1 MFVLQN
7 DLLSRVYMKRIF
19 LINSIAFLCF
29 TLVFSQTQ
37 ENLLTQLKLEKLAPK
52 EQVTRLKNLIEIN
65 LYSDTIKSNF
75 YNKILL
81 KISKK
86 NNFKYEIGCH
96 YYYEIVKLT
105 SNSNF
110 NVKATFFNIK
120 KAKWYFYK
128 SNSFDEYL
136 SVIYSECITLSKIG
150 KLDEARKLAF
160 KTINQFKSK
169 KHLGIGFIYYFLA
182 EDDLKEKK
190 YKSAFKNVKTALN
203 FYNKSKDEYS
213 KAQCIVFMGDM
224 AFELQNYSE
233 SINYFQSVFLK
244 HPVLISDASYQ
255 LIINHR
261 LARCYIKSRDYKNAI
276 KYSDR
281 AQLYLKQVAMKAD
294 LCDAYIIK
302 ADALN
307 SLGYTKLALEQI
319 YKAES
324 ILKEVKDERNLRY
337 INLVKSKVYYKL
349 GDFNNAMY
357 FIKKN
362 LKLKNIDSNT
372 YLEVSN
378 IQSKLKNYN
387 EAYLYMKKFHNSK
400 INELNTNNGNIIV
413 ELEALYNLKN
423 KELVVQRLRNR
434 DLQKDINIKKQDEK
448 LSYAISI
455 SVILL
460 IMLAFGYYIY
470 RIRTKVS
477 QILKYKNQK
486 LESINELL
494 NKSLRE
500 KELLL
505 KEIHHRV
512 KNNLQL
518 VSSILNIQANESP
531 TISVNE
537 FLDKCQN
544 RISSIA
550 LIHQNLYVTE
560 NLDKVDFQ
568 IYVEDLSN
576 CILSSFSDK
585 ESIRYEILAN
595 GNCFNIQTSISLG
608 LIISEL
614 SCNAIKYAFRD
625 KKEGI
630 IFIEIN
636 KLADNKFELIFGDNG
651 CGQIDKT
658 ETSISIGLELVNL
671 LAMQLNGE
679 FVKLD
684 KPGTFYRISFEEIN
698 N

>member
-1 MFVLQN
+1 MRIIIYVFFFFIFFQIHSQIINVDSLATQMKSGKLSPEGQHKLYVQLYNDNFFKDELKAIRYNTILYNIAKKYNLKSGIGDYYLNKAFYKYSHSDFVSALDYSKKASKMFLEDKNIDNYLFSISRQCMYLKALDRVEESFQLAIKNISLFKDSSNSAGLGEVYLYLADYYFDKKIYNYSISNAKTALTIFQKVKYYHGIAQCDALIGDVL
-7 DLLSRVYMKRIF
+7 Y
-19 LINSIAFLCF
+19 
-29 TLVFSQTQ
+29 
-37 ENLLTQLKLEKLAPK
+37 KLEKYSESIIYFKKLIELPK
-52 EQVTRLKNLIEIN
+52 ELKDNEVYHFVYYSFMVENYIKLNRFKETIQLANKAIRDFQKSDLGLILIEIKLCKADAYQKSGN
-65 LYSDTIKSNF
+65 NTEALKIIRIIEKEILNYLSEPEIDKSLKYINTIKSN
-75 YNKILL
+75 
-81 KISKK
+81 
-86 NNFKYEIGCH
+86 
-96 YYYEIVKLT
+96 V
-105 SNSNF
+105 
-110 NVKATFFNIK
+110 
-120 KAKWYFYK
+120 
-128 SNSFDEYL
+128 YL
-136 SVIYSECITLSKIG
+136 
-150 KLDEARKLAF
+150 
-160 KTINQFKSK
+160 
-169 KHLGIGFIYYFLA
+169 
-182 EDDLKEKK
+182 
-190 YKSAFKNVKTALN
+190 
-203 FYNKSKDEYS
+203 
-213 KAQCIVFMGDM
+213 
-224 AFELQNYSE
+224 
-233 SINYFQSVFLK
+233 
-244 HPVLISDASYQ
+244 
-255 LIINHR
+255 
-261 LARCYIKSRDYKNAI
+261 DYKHYN
-276 KYSDR
+276 
-281 AQLYLKQVAMKAD
+281 
-294 LCDAYIIK
+294 
-302 ADALN
+302 
-307 SLGYTKLALEQI
+307 LALELLQ
-319 YKAES
+319 
-324 ILKEVKDERNLRY
+324 
-337 INLVKSKVYYKL
+337 
-349 GDFNNAMY
+349 
-357 FIKKN
+357 KN
-362 LKLKNIDSNT
+362 LKFKDVDINT
-372 YLEVSN
+372 YQEISN
-378 IQSKLKNYN
+378 IQLKLNRYKEAFYNLQLYKN
-387 EAYLYMKKFHNSK
+387 KKIEQLALNQK
-400 INELNTNNGNIIV
+400 NNLDELQV
-413 ELEALYNLKN
+413 LYNVKENEFKIQNLKIKTLKDDLELKKQ
-423 KELVVQRLRNR
+423 KEFLRNSIVVLVILVV
-434 DLQKDINIKKQDEK
+434 
-448 LSYAISI
+448 
-455 SVILL
+455 VL
-460 IMLAFGYYIY
+460 IFGFYIY
-470 RIRTKVS
+470 RIRIKVS
-477 QILKYKNQK
+477 QILKYKNEK
-486 LESINELL
+486 LENINELL

-636 KLADNKFELIFGDNG
+636 ILGDNKFELIFGDNG